1 MSQQYD
7 NTNKGILSKNDRKE
21 KDTHPSH
28 KGSINVDGVE
38 YWLDAWVKER
48 KDGSGKFFSLS
59 IKRKD
64 GQSAPP
70 PRAQQAQPRP
80 VPAASPSGFDDMD
93 DDIPFVSA
101 SMQYDME
108 PSKARRMRRY
118 DY

>member
-7 NTNKGILSKNDRKE
+7 NTNKGILSRNDRKE

-38 YWLDAWVKER
+38 YWLDAWTKER

-59 IKRKD
+59 IKRKE

-70 PRAQQAQPRP
+70 PRASAPK
-80 VPAASPSGFDDMD
+80 PAAPPAGSGFDDMD
-93 DDIPFVSA
+93 DDIPF
-101 SMQYDME
+101 
-108 PSKARRMRRY
+108 
-118 DY
+118 